1 MQNVFIAG
9 VDHGIGQALAHA
21 YLDREYTVYAIGA
34 QEDKTLLSRPDYYF
48 TPVDMH
54 SPEIV
59 HSDVESF
66 AQRHTFERVILA
78 SETMGSICDMS
89 DLPLHEFQEAVNVNV
104 LSVKQILDALLR
116 HATVQQAILI
126 GADATRLRHR
136 GWGSYIATKE
146 MMSDLL
152 PFYAEEYP
160 DTHFSTI
167 VPGLTATPELSHIF
181 KTANTRRF
189 PSVMRIRNGLIKSPG
204 QTAEELLVGFD
215 RVQNYRSGE
224 QHHLDKLLKQ

>member
-9 VDHGIGQALAHA
+9 VDHAIGQAIAHA

-34 QEDKTLLSRPDYYF
+34 QEDKVLLSRPNYYF

-54 SPEIV
+54 VPEIV

-66 AQRHTFERVILA
+66 IQRHTFERVILA
-78 SETMGSICDMS
+78 SETMGNICDMS
-89 DLPLHEFQEAVNVNV
+89 DIPLHEFQDTLNVNV
-104 LSVKQILDALLR
+104 LSLKQTLDALLR
-116 HATVQQAILI
+116 HATAQQVILL
-126 GADATRLRHR
+126 GADTQKLEHR
-136 GWGSYIATKE
+136 GWGSYIATKV
-146 MMSDLL
+146 MMSTLI

-189 PSVMRIRNGLIKSPG
+189 PSVMRIRNGLIKSPE
-204 QTAEELLVGFD
+204 QTAEELLIGFD
-215 RVQNYRSGE
+215 RVQGFRSGE
-224 QHHLDKLLKQ
+224 EHLLEKLLK